1 MKTTKTLTHKIKLIN
16 SAIFMAISLS
26 HLKLLNISLKKFLSL
41 NVNIDV
47 ITKDVKNKKID
58 KKIASAI
65 LKIKILNLLNV
76 YVVTDR
82 NYHKKIDKYL
92 KNQFANIYI
101 YI

>member
-1 MKTTKTLTHKIKLIN
+1 
-16 SAIFMAISLS
+16 MAISLS

-82 NYHKKIDKYL
+82 NYDKKIDKDL
-92 KNQFANIYI
+92 KKQFANIYI
-101 YI
+101 YIYIYIYI

>member
-1 MKTTKTLTHKIKLIN
+1 
-16 SAIFMAISLS
+16 MAISLS

-82 NYHKKIDKYL
+82 NYHKKIDKDL

-101 YI
+101 YIYIYITT